1 MRIRIASLAV
11 ILGLAL
17 VAVVQAPAVA
27 KPYES
32 GTYEYH
38 DTFSFRDC
46 GLRLHGDDSG
56 YGRFAIREIR
66 GSEGEAYLAHDNY
79 WYTLVVTN
87 KDNGKWM
94 VVRGHALFREMTG
107 TQIDGDIWEF
117 TARESGQPTIVE
129 DMTGAVVM
137 RDRGMIEF
145 RGVFDVLGDGQPSG
159 ELIEEEI
166 LHIAGPHP
174 LFEGGLCGIVNEL
187 IG

>member
-1 MRIRIASLAV
+1 MRIRIVPLAV
-11 ILGLAL
+11 IIGFAI
-17 VAVVQAPAVA
+17 AAFIQTPAMA
-27 KPYES
+27 KPYSMEK
-32 GTYEYH
+32 YEYH

-56 YGRFAIREIR
+56 YGRLAIREIR
-66 GSEGEAYLAHDNY
+66 GSEGQAYLAHDNY
-79 WYTLVVTN
+79 HYRFVITN

-94 VVRGHALFREMTG
+94 VLRGHALFREMSG
-107 TQIDGDIWEF
+107 TQIEGDIWEF
-117 TARESGQPTIVE
+117 IARESGQPAIVE

-137 RDRGMIEF
+137 RDRGMVEY

-174 LFEGGLCGIVNEL
+174 VFEGDFCNTVNQL